1 MYGLIKY
8 LVVFVFVFVF
18 TNPSHANQTIPIELG
33 GESYQLKYWPSYFAN
48 ELDIQLM
55 DASNT
60 DVNEIDIKFF
70 RGEIIGH
77 PDSLITLS
85 KVDDT
90 LKGLAFFYD
99 KYYEITGSM
108 QNLSDGEE
116 PITAMQSTEVAV
128 SDMAQRMTR
137 EMCPINTSAHHDM
150 QMTAMATMSMNTNG
164 SPPVAFAVGNV
175 NLAADVALAL
185 DPPYVSFHGGETN
198 AVVNALQALDQADM
212 FYRQAKPVNAAGGL
226 GIALHNVSIRV
237 FSNALPFNVA
247 DIVDP
252 NSSLANGNQPE
263 IDAMAYLLLIANP
276 TNSNALFGSIRTV
289 GAVITGFDLD
299 DPVIGDGVA
308 GLSFVATSCSSLG
321 VSLNEGWGI
330 ASAVILA
337 HEIGHNFGSCHDGD
351 AASAFCPTSSVGCP
365 AASPYIMAPFVSA
378 AATQFSACSIA
389 NICSH
394 INVQTCYKQPID
406 IEILL
411 QSVVPPEAN
420 ALTQGNTSVRTFNV
434 GNLTDVILTNVN
446 ILGALENLSDP
457 NNANA
462 EYTVV
467 TLDGNACTIAANRQ
481 SYTCTIASIDA
492 NNAQTFIIIET
503 VTATGTG
510 QFMSTTQYK
519 NIATEQRVDVEP
531 QNSIV
536 QLTHTV
542 TTAVTPPAA
551 PSNVQATSLSNGNI
565 QVSWTDSSNNEQAFI
580 IERSED
586 GGTVFNVIQANQAA
600 NTTSYIDTNVVEG
613 QTYTY
618 RVSASNSIGATAA
631 ANTPSATS
639 STGISAAAGGGG
651 GGGGA
656 FYLMTLFLL
665 LARTFTKF
673 R

>member
-77 PDSLITLS
+77 PDSLVTLS

-128 SDMAQRMTR
+128 SDMAQRITR

-237 FSNALPFNVA
+237 FSNASSF
-247 DIVDP
+247 IVNP
-252 NSSLANGNQPE
+252 PSLANGNQPK
-263 IDAMAYLLLIANP
+263 IDAMVYLTRAQMNG
-276 TNSNALFGSIRTV
+276 NALFGSIRTV
-289 GAVITGFDLD
+289 GAVITGFDLELA
-299 DPVIGDGVA
+299 GVA
-308 GLSFVATSCSSLG
+308 TIAGAAFLASSCSSLG
-321 VSLNEGWGI
+321 VSVNEGWGI
-330 ASAVILA
+330 ATALILA

-365 AASPYIMAPFVSA
+365 AASPYIMAPMPIL

-510 QFMSTTQYK
+510 QFMSSFRRQSGCG
-519 NIATEQRVDVEP
+519 I
-531 QNSIV
+531 
-536 QLTHTV
+536 
-542 TTAVTPPAA
+542 
-551 PSNVQATSLSNGNI
+551 
-565 QVSWTDSSNNEQAFI
+565 
-580 IERSED
+580 
-586 GGTVFNVIQANQAA
+586 GGWN
-600 NTTSYIDTNVVEG
+600 
-613 QTYTY
+613 
-618 RVSASNSIGATAA
+618 RGAL
-631 ANTPSATS
+631 P
-639 STGISAAAGGGG
+639 
-651 GGGGA
+651 
-656 FYLMTLFLL
+656 
-665 LARTFTKF
+665 LA
-673 R
+673 

>member
-1 MYGLIKY
+1 Y
-8 LVVFVFVFVF
+8 L
-18 TNPSHANQTIPIELG
+18 
-33 GESYQLKYWPSYFAN
+33 
-48 ELDIQLM
+48 
-55 DASNT
+55 
-60 DVNEIDIKFF
+60 
-70 RGEIIGH
+70 
-77 PDSLITLS
+77 TL
-85 KVDDT
+85 
-90 LKGLAFFYD
+90 
-99 KYYEITGSM
+99 
-108 QNLSDGEE
+108 
-116 PITAMQSTEVAV
+116 
-128 SDMAQRMTR
+128 AQ
-137 EMCPINTSAHHDM
+137 IN
-150 QMTAMATMSMNTNG
+150 G
-164 SPPVAFAVGNV
+164 
-175 NLAADVALAL
+175 
-185 DPPYVSFHGGETN
+185 
-198 AVVNALQALDQADM
+198 
-212 FYRQAKPVNAAGGL
+212 
-226 GIALHNVSIRV
+226 
-237 FSNALPFNVA
+237 
-247 DIVDP
+247 
-252 NSSLANGNQPE
+252 
-263 IDAMAYLLLIANP
+263 
-276 TNSNALFGSIRTV
+276 NALFGSIRTV

-299 DPVIGDGVA
+299 DPVIGDEIA
-308 GLSFVATSCSSLG
+308 GLAVVTSSCSSLG
-321 VSLNEGWGI
+321 VSVNEGWGI
-330 ASAVILA
+330 ATAVILA

-351 AASAFCPTSSVGCP
+351 PASAFCPTSSVACANPLVDCVIQPG
-365 AASPYIMAPFVSA
+365 PYIMSPCVSP

-639 STGISAAAGGGG
+639 SIGISAAGGGGGRG

>member
-1 MYGLIKY
+1 MYGLVKY
-8 LVVFVFVFVF
+8 LIVLVFLFIF
-18 TNPSHANQTIPIELG
+18 TNPSHANQTIPIEIDG
-33 GESYQLKYWPSYFAN
+33 GSYQLKYWPSYFAN
-48 ELDIQLM
+48 EIDIQFM
-55 DASNT
+55 DTPNT
-60 DVNEIDIKFF
+60 EVSEINIKFF

-85 KVDDT
+85 QVDDK

-108 QNLSDGEE
+108 QNLSDGEA
-116 PITAMQSTEVAV
+116 PIAAMLSTEVAV
-128 SDMAQRMTR
+128 SVAQRMTHD
-137 EMCPINTSAHHDM
+137 MCPIHTSEHYDM
-150 QMTAMATMSMNTNG
+150 QMRAMAAMSMITNG
-164 SPPVAFAVGNV
+164 FPPVAFAVGNV
-175 NLAADVALAL
+175 SLVADVALAL

-198 AVVNALQALDQADM
+198 AVINALQILDQADM
-212 FYRQAKPVNAAGGL
+212 FYRQAKPINAAGGL

-237 FSNALPFNVA
+237 FSSTLPFNVA

-252 NSSLANGNQPE
+252 NPSLANGNQPE
-263 IDAMAYLLLIANP
+263 IDASAYLNRVQING
-276 TNSNALFGSIRTV
+276 NALFGSIRTV

-299 DPVIGDGVA
+299 DSVVGDGVA
-308 GLSFVATSCSSLG
+308 GLSFLATSCSSLG
-321 VSLNEGWGI
+321 VSISEGWSI
-330 ASAVILA
+330 APVVIVA

-351 AASAFCPTSSVGCP
+351 AASAFCPVSSVGCP
-365 AASPYIMAPFVSA
+365 AASPYIMALFVSP

-406 IEILL
+406 IQILQ
-411 QSVVPPEAN
+411 QSVLPSEAN
-420 ALTQGNTSVRTFNV
+420 ALTQGDTSLRTFNV
-434 GNLTDVILTNVN
+434 GNMTDVALTSVN
-446 ILGALENLSDP
+446 ILGALKNLSDP
-457 NNANA
+457 NNTNA

-467 TLDGNACTIAANRQ
+467 TLDGNTCTIAPNLQ
-481 SYTCTIASIDA
+481 NYTCAIASIDA
-492 NNAQTFIIIET
+492 NNTQTFIIIET
-503 VTATGTG
+503 VTATGIG

-536 QLTHTV
+536 QLTHSITV
-542 TTAVTPPAA
+542 AVTPPAA
-551 PSNVQATSLSNGNI
+551 PSNVQATSLSTGNI
-565 QVSWTDSSNNEQAFI
+565 QVSWADSSNNEQAFI

-586 GGTVFNVIQANQAA
+586 GGTVFNVIQADQAA
-600 NTTSYIDTNVVEG
+600 NTTSYIDTNVIEG

-618 RVSASNSIGATAA
+618 KVSASNSIGTTAA
-631 ANTPSATS
+631 ANTPNATS
-639 STGISAAAGGGG
+639 STSISVVAAG

-665 LARTFTKF
+665 LARTLTKF